1 MHNLLLFEG
10 LFVHSLGE
18 SSLNW
23 AVETEPVQGAD
34 NRKVMIARGRGLG
47 GSTLI
52 NFMTHTRPAKGEY
65 DALESTFKNQGWNW
79 DSLLECM
86 KKVSYEKAHFVW
98 ESEIYI
104 YIFFVKGRTFYST
117 KRRCTNWVFCTFS

>member
-86 KKVSYEKAHFVW
+86 KKVSCVVSGMYF
-98 ESEIYI
+98 ESEN
-104 YIFFVKGRTFYST
+104 FLVKGRTFYST